1 MYFKIILLYSDY
13 DINFVFYTVI
23 IVVITSFAFLSNYRL
38 SEMDSAVWDDYGLLA
53 ENPNT
58 IIDHEADIRMYT
70 PLILCGLILLL
81 TGLLIIVVIFCAPIV
96 KAFKRDEQNRRLM
109 DELQNDVFE
118 MYPVELDEEYNV
130 VPL

>member
-1 MYFKIILLYSDY
+1 
-13 DINFVFYTVI
+13 
-23 IVVITSFAFLSNYRL
+23 
-38 SEMDSAVWDDYGLLA
+38 MDSAVWDDYGLLA

-109 DELQNDVFE
+109 DELQQNDEFE

>member
-1 MYFKIILLYSDY
+1 
-13 DINFVFYTVI
+13 
-23 IVVITSFAFLSNYRL
+23 
-38 SEMDSAVWDDYGLLA
+38 MDSAVWDDYGLLA

-58 IIDHEADIRMYT
+58 IIDHEGDIRMYT